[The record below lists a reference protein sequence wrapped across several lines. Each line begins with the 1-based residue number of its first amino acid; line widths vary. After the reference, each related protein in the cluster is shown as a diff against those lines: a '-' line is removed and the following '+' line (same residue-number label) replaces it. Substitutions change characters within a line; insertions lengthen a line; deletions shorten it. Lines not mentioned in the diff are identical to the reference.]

1 MTSGSFVVAID
12 GPAGAGKSTL
22 AKRAA
27 ERLDMRYLDT
37 GALYRAL
44 AYYLHTK
51 NIPPEEGE
59 EIEEALEEISISI
72 AGNRLLVGGEDVS
85 ATIRSPLVDSIVS
98 SYAALPVIRRRLL
111 SIQRE
116 QGMSGMLVADG
127 RDMGTVVF
135 PNADVKVFLL
145 ASDEVRAKRRLLELN
160 ERGESVSLEEVLGSI
175 RARDRVDSERSA
187 APLRKAEGAVELN
200 TDALSIDESVDALV
214 SIILEKK
221 RSVTEK

>member
-59 EIEEALEEISISI
+59 EIEGALEEISISI